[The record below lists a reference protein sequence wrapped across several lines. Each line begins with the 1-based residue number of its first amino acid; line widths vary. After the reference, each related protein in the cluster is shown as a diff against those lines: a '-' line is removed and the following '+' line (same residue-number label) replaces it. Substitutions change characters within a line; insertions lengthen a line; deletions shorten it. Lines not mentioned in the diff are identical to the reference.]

1 MCVGPYTLV
10 LYRTDKDVLIQV
22 LKAYKDNVQQVLTQS
37 LSEAIQNI
45 TNISDFDALVTETGI
60 HILILDEYNGVFIL
74 EYSKTLRGRFL

>member
-10 LYRTDKDVLIQV
+10 LYRNDKDVLIQV